1 MPREHRPHWKASAV
15 TGNTELGREMPA
27 CIAGDPRAGLA
38 SRPRAAA
45 GVAAPHRPGVIKPA
59 PRPPSTDSEPRSR
72 RPGAGSGWGPA
83 PGGRGSGVAA
93 AGSARNRLALG
104 MPWRLGLGSKAH
116 NSTLP
121 RAGAVVRRAEEP
133 HWQEPRIST
142 LHCSKAHSGWQPL
155 VHYHRAGRM
164 RASTRVC
171 LHAGTKTTRHVRFRC
186 KTLMSLGT
194 PSSSRPTHR
203 GRRPCARAACR
214 RYASSP

>member
-1 MPREHRPHWKASAV
+1 MQ
-15 TGNTELGREMPA
+15 

-38 SRPRAAA
+38 PGPLPASQPHIAPECRRRAPPAPSSSIEPQSHGGPGRAGGPGLAQQARLGSGPSGWRRRHWQPGRRPRACQWS
-45 GVAAPHRPGVIKPA
+45 RP
-59 PRPPSTDSEPRSR
+59 
-72 RPGAGSGWGPA
+72 
-83 PGGRGSGVAA
+83 AA

-104 MPWRLGLGSKAH
+104 MPWRLGSKAH

-121 RAGAVVRRAEEP
+121 VAVVRRADEP

-155 VHYHRAGRM
+155 GHFHRAGRM
-164 RASTRVC
+164 RASTRVW
-171 LHAGTKTTRHVRFRC
+171 LHAAGTKTTRHVRRHC
-186 KTLMSLGT
+186 ETLITSLST

-203 GRRPCARAACR
+203 GRRPGARAACR